1 MNGEIKRTTMNGV
14 LGRMRN
20 EAAVA
25 CIGQFLEDLRKTTK
39 SLKQDS
45 QSQGRYSNPE
55 LPNMKQEC

>member
-1 MNGEIKRTTMNGV
+1 MNGV